1 MAVNLSAV
9 WQCRHGGAGR
19 SGQKR
24 GWLNHN
30 VRMKPR
36 LFAFVVWALVA
47 GSVMFWGLRLL
58 VNSSAMPAHAV
69 SVADSSAAT
78 GDVARLLGTTPQEV
92 AATTAPAPVS
102 ELSTRFKLTGVMS
115 PKSTSHSNSGQG
127 VALISVDGKP
137 ARAFGVGSRI
147 DGDLRLQAVSL
158 RTASIGSGP
167 GKAPVVLE
175 MPPLAPPN
183 TGSLPSTSSFQGMG
197 GAGANAGVT
206 PPAVP
211 AATGTVP
218 RGIPFNPASLA
229 AKPPDGLQQ
238 TPAPPQP
245 TMQSNNQPS
254 AQ

>member
-1 MAVNLSAV
+1 
-9 WQCRHGGAGR
+9 
-19 SGQKR
+19 
-24 GWLNHN
+24 
-30 VRMKPR
+30 MKPR

-58 VNSSAMPAHAV
+58 VNSQAMPAHAV
-69 SVADSSAAT
+69 SVADSSAAV
-78 GDVARLLGTTPQEV
+78 GDIARLLGTTPKEV
-92 AATTAPAPVS
+92 AASAAPAPVS

-115 PKSTSHSNSGQG
+115 PKSTSHSASGQG

-158 RTASIGSGP
+158 RTASIGSGS
-167 GKAPVVLE
+167 GTAPVVLE

-183 TGSLPSTSSFQGMG
+183 TGSLPSTSSVGGMG
-197 GAGANAGVT
+197 GMGANAGMNAGT
-206 PPAVP
+206 PAFP

-229 AKPPDGLQQ
+229 VKPPDGLQQ
-238 TPAPPQP
+238 PPAAPQP
-245 TMQSNNQPS
+245 TMQSNQPS